1 MKLKEEGNVRYRSA
15 DYSGAISKY
24 KLALTQLSDAGCSLL
39 PQLTDNQTDHINR
52 LLVDC
57 HNNLAGSSTSLLTCI
72 IISAILSV
80 CQLVSWSLTSLFSTN
95 MAISETNGHSL

>member
-1 MKLKEEGNVRYRSA
+1 VKLKEEGNVRYRSA

-24 KLALTQLSDAGCSLL
+24 KLALTQLSDAACSLL
-39 PQLTDNQTDHINR
+39 PQPTDNQTDHINR

-72 IISAILSV
+72 IISAIDSTTLLAVLSV
-80 CQLVSWSLTSLFSTN
+80 CQRDYYGRP
-95 MAISETNGHSL
+95 A